1 MERVLE
7 NERNEINMADKKDYY
22 ETLGVSKNASE
33 AEIKKAFRK
42 LAKQYHPD
50 ANPGNAEAEKKF
62 KEVNEAYEVLSDPDK
77 KAKYDKFGS
86 AAFEGGGAGGFY
98 DSDIDMGDI
107 FSMFGDFFGTGGSSS
122 SRRPNGPSRGND
134 LRTSIVITFEEAF
147 YGTSKE
153 IQINADE
160 VCSTC
165 KGTGAKPGTYA
176 ETCKHCGGTGQ
187 ERVTQQ
193 TIFGTMTNVRTC
205 SVCHGEGKIIK
216 DPCPECHGRGKVRKL
231 KKLQVEV
238 PRGIDN
244 GQSIRLAGKGE
255 PGSNGGGNGDLFVT
269 VTVKPHSALKRKG
282 TDLYCEVPI
291 SFAQAALGADITIP
305 IIDSK
310 VEFSI
315 KEGTQTDTVITLK
328 DKGFPNIRN
337 PKFRGNLYITVK
349 VKTPT
354 KLTSKQKEL
363 LRQFAENSNED
374 INQKENIFEKLN
386 ERFKRK

>member
-1 MERVLE
+1 
-7 NERNEINMADKKDYY
+7 MADKKDYY
-22 ETLGVSKNASE
+22 EVLGINKNASE
-33 AEIKKAFRK
+33 ADIKKAFRK

-62 KEVNEAYEVLSDPDK
+62 KEINEAYEVLSDPDK
-77 KAKYDKFGS
+77 KAKYDQFGH
-86 AAFEGGGAGGFY
+86 AAFEAGGGAGGFY
-98 DSDIDMGDI
+98 DADIDMGDI
-107 FSMFGDFFGTGGSSS
+107 FSMFGDFFGTGSTGGGGRR
-122 SRRPNGPSRGND
+122 SRGPLRGND
-134 LRTSIVITFEEAF
+134 LRTNITITFEEAF

-153 IQINADE
+153 IQLNADE
-160 VCSTC
+160 LCSQC
-165 KGTGAKPGTYA
+165 KGTGAKPGTYP

-216 DPCPECHGRGKVRKL
+216 EPCSECHGRGKVRKL
-231 KKLQVEV
+231 QKLQVEV
-238 PRGIDN
+238 PKGIDN

-255 PGSNGGGNGDLFVT
+255 PGTNGGSSGDLFVT
-269 VTVKPHSALKRKG
+269 VTVKPHSNLKRKG
-282 TDLYCEVPI
+282 VDLYCEVPV

-305 IIDSK
+305 VIDSQ
-310 VEFSI
+310 VEFTV

-337 PKFRGNLYITVK
+337 PKFRGNLYVTIK

-354 KLTSKQKEL
+354 KLSAKQKEL
-363 LRQFAENSNED
+363 LKQFAEDSSEE
-374 INQKENIFEKLN
+374 INQN
-386 ERFKRK
+386 ESFWGKIKRKF